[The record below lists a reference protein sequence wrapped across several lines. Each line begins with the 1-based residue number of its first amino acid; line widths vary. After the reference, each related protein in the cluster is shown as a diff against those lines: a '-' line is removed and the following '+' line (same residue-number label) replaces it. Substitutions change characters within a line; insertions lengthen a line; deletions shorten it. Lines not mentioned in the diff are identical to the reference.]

1 VIYVTWVEVALAGG
15 FIVLVLSL
23 LMPPGGHRLLVF
35 LGALAVVVALF
46 ALYGHEIL
54 GDWF

>member
-1 VIYVTWVEVALAGG
+1 MIYVTWVEVALAGG

-54 GDWF
+54 GDWL